1 MEKVKIKKR
10 LDSKKVLVS
19 SSDEYFDDCPV
30 CRLMKKAEEEGRE
43 PTEREL
49 EEAFVKANTQN

>member
-30 CRLMKKAEEEGRE
+30 CRLMKMAEAEDRFPAEN
-43 PTEREL
+43 EL
-49 EEAFVKANTQN
+49 KEAFTKANTQN